1 MFDEFE
7 LCVSDV
13 IYNNSLY
20 NNVPINDYIVC
31 DYNEDVVK
39 ELNFDDEE
47 II

>member
-13 IYNNSLY
+13 IYNNSLC

-31 DYNEDVVK
+31 DCDEDVVK